1 MAPLVRQESRAPR
14 RVLIAAAF
22 LLVLPASAS
31 ATTVKQYKPKAH
43 AACRTHYVKRREI
56 VKEPKH
62 GKVVKV
68 KQTWCVYVAPKTN
81 TPTAA
86 AAPVFAVHLDPSFTQ
101 SPTNPLEVTYT
112 YSASATVGGSPDA
125 SLPAG
130 VLEFFSDG
138 LLACSENVG
147 GATNTGTC
155 VVTYSEYGA
164 HTVNTVYDSGTS
176 SATTGTQTEDIEA
189 PAPPP
194 PSVTTTTLQCVTQPV
209 TGYDIDLGA
218 DQEDCDVASTDA
230 NGNPVSLTNAV
241 EWTITDDDT
250 GQTLASIGSGTTN
263 GDVSF
268 IVGVGC
274 AGYDPYPT
282 CDQFYDFLSGS
293 PSTAQ
298 FQSNFATVN
307 LTATATYAGASEDL
321 PSTSN
326 SVNFAL
332 EMPTSWQML

>member
-1 MAPLVRQESRAPR
+1 MAPLVRQESRALR
-14 RVLIAAAF
+14 RVLITAAV
-22 LLVLPASAS
+22 LLVFPAPASA
-31 ATTVKQYKPKAH
+31 ATVKQYRPKAH
-43 AACRTHYVKRREI
+43 AACRAHYVKRRET
-56 VKEPKH
+56 VKEHKR

-68 KQTWCVYVAPKTN
+68 KQTWCVYVAPKTKA
-81 TPTAA
+81 PTAA
-86 AAPVFAVHLDPSFTQ
+86 APVLAVHLDPSFTQ

-112 YSASATVGGSPDA
+112 YSASATVGGTPDG

-155 VVTYSEYGA
+155 VVTYSAYGA
-164 HTVNTVYDSGTS
+164 HTVNTVYDSGTN
-176 SATTGTQTEDIEA
+176 SATTGTETENIE
-189 PAPPP
+189 APPP
-194 PSVTTTTLQCVTQPV
+194 PPPSATTTTLQCVTQPV

-218 DQEDCDVASTDA
+218 DEEDCDVASTDA
-230 NGNPVSLTNAV
+230 NGNSVSLTNAV

-250 GQTLASIGSGTTN
+250 GQTLASIGSGTTS

-274 AGYDPYPT
+274 ASYDPYPT
-282 CDQFYDFLSGS
+282 CNEFYNFLSGS

-332 EMPTSWQML
+332 EMPTTWQAL